1 MKQRRSRFWVRLI
14 LLCIMTGLIV
24 FMLYQVME
32 DHKMKKPQIGEQAPN
47 FQLTTLEN
55 QEMSL
60 QQFGGKAVVL
70 NFWASWC
77 EPCRT
82 EMPALTQLYEKYQQ
96 KGLVVLGVNIAETDV
111 TASQFVKQYQ
121 LNFPIWMD
129 RDREIVDL
137 YKIGPIP
144 STYFIDPNG
153 NITHIQEGP
162 LNLQQLELYVLPIL
176 PQK

>member
-1 MKQRRSRFWVRLI
+1 MKQRPRFWIRLI
-14 LLCIMTGLIV
+14 LLGIMTGLIG

-32 DHKMKKPQIGEQAPN
+32 DSKTKKPQAGDLAPN
-47 FQLTTLEN
+47 FQLMTLAN

-60 QQFGGKAVVL
+60 QQFRGKAVVL
-70 NFWASWC
+70 NFWGSWC

-82 EMPALTQLYEKYQQ
+82 EMPALTKLYEKYQE

-111 TASQFVKQYQ
+111 TAAQFVKQYQ

-153 NITHIQEGP
+153 KIAYVQEGP
-162 LNLQQLELYVLPIL
+162 LNLQQLELRVLPIL
-176 PQK
+176 PKQ